1 MGEVTGE
8 MAKDNIT
15 IRRGNANA
23 HRHQEIVERFY
34 RTLDERLFTFQYS
47 PEMNFRG
54 KEICRMGEEA
64 SRNCFSFE

>member
-23 HRHQEIVERFY
+23 HRDQEIVERFY

-47 PEMNFRG
+47 PEMNF
-54 KEICRMGEEA
+54 K
-64 SRNCFSFE
+64 